1 MRAPTG
7 LHERKAQV
15 GDARHMIAGNGKS
28 RAAAQ
33 SESRPPE
40 LVRSAKSAGLVYVR
54 DRGPGIKRR
63 RNGRGFRYV
72 NHRGH
77 EIRARVD
84 LDRIKRL
91 AIPPA
96 WRHVWICPNASGH
109 LQATGRD
116 ARGRKQYRYHPNWR
130 EVRDQVKYD
139 QILAFAAALPALRR
153 RLGRDLAAPGLSKRK
168 VVAAVVQLLEK
179 TFIRVGNDEYARQNQ
194 SFGLTTMRNGHVRV
208 SRSTLRFRFRGKSG
222 KTHDISFDD
231 RRLALLVRRCQELPG
246 HELFEYLDEDGNVHD
261 IGSADV
267 NDYLREATGQDFTAK
282 SFRTWAG
289 TLLVAHALQELPP
302 FQSSTQAKRNIVKAV
317 EAVAGLL
324 GNTPAVCRKCYLH
337 PAIIEAYID
346 RTLLRTLG
354 RGALKPRSLSS
365 PARDLNRTE
374 VMILA
379 LLRRRLHQDERRTA

>member
-1 MRAPTG
+1 M
-7 LHERKAQV
+7 
-15 GDARHMIAGNGKS
+15 GNLALLLNPS
-28 RAAAQ
+28 
-33 SESRPPE
+33 
-40 LVRSAKSAGLVYVR
+40 LVRRNSSDQRSQRVWFMWEIAVPALSGAGT
-54 DRGPGIKRR
+54 DAA
-63 RNGRGFRYV
+63 F
-72 NHRGH
+72 
-77 EIRARVD
+77 
-84 LDRIKRL
+84 
-91 AIPPA
+91 
-96 WRHVWICPNASGH
+96 
-109 LQATGRD
+109 ATWTTEVTRFE
-116 ARGRKQYRYHPNWR
+116 QYRYHPNWR

-231 RRLALLVRRCQELPG
+231 RRLALIVRRCQELPG
-246 HELFEYLDEDGNVHD
+246 HELFEYLDEHGNVHG

-289 TLLVAHALQELPP
+289 TLLVARALQELPP
-302 FQSSTQAKRNIVKAV
+302 FQSSTQGKRNIVKAV

-324 GNTPAVCRKCYLH
+324 GNTPAVCRSVIC
-337 PAIIEAYID
+337 
-346 RTLLRTLG
+346 T
-354 RGALKPRSLSS
+354 PRSSRHTSTEPSFARWAEERSS
-365 PARDLNRTE
+365 LTPFRR
-374 VMILA
+374 
-379 LLRRRLHQDERRTA
+379 LLEIWIEPRRRCSLCSADASIKTSAGLPEVNCKRGMPS